1 MEFVQLAQRM
11 AEMQQRIG
19 QEFDS
24 AAQPLVLRE
33 RMQFVQTRL
42 VEIQQQQLQINQA
55 RVELAEALRKTRS
68 LTEIGKALPEVR
80 LEVQDFESSLSVAK
94 LRCSSSSSA
103 AVRS

>member
-19 QEFDS
+19 REFDS

-42 VEIQQQQLQINQA
+42 VEIQHQQLQINHA
-55 RVELAEALRKTRS
+55 RAELAEALRKTRS
-68 LTEIGKALPEVR
+68 LAEIGKALPEVR
-80 LEVQDFESSLSVAK
+80 VEVQDFESSLSVAK
-94 LRCSSSSSA
+94 LRTSA
-103 AVRS
+103 GAAGARS